1 MRAQAGFTLI
11 EALIVMGLVGVL
23 AGVSAPVVAGGIN
36 RYNLTTAGQQVASTI
51 RAARFQAVGRNMDL
65 DVRFNFP
72 ADGQYQVVEDDGD
85 VVGAVQ
91 TLPPGVRFNADPG
104 DVEIEESGRMQTGI
118 CPCVITISNGDAAQN
133 RTINVTQAG
142 RVQLQ

>member
-1 MRAQAGFTLI
+1 MRSHAGFTLI
-11 EALIVMGLVGVL
+11 EALIVLGLVGVL
-23 AGVSAPVVAGGIN
+23 AGASAPVVAGGIS
-36 RYNLTTAGQQVASTI
+36 RYNLTTASQQVASTI

-91 TLPPGVRFNADPG
+91 TLPAGVRFNPDPG
-104 DVEIEESGRMQTGI
+104 DVEIEESGRMETGI
-118 CPCVITISNGDAAQN
+118 CPCAITVTNGDVAQD

-142 RVQLQ
+142 RVQLR